1 LTKVLSYAIY
11 KVTIGVI
18 FMEKERAYR
27 LEKLRKIL
35 KEMGSC
41 LVAFSGGVDS
51 TFLLK
56 IGSEVLGKD
65 RVLAVSAISETY
77 PKEELECAKEI
88 AKELGVE
95 HLTIESG
102 ELEIPEFKMN
112 PWNRCYYCKT
122 ELFQKLKDVA
132 KERDLNFVIDG
143 TNYDDIGDY
152 RPGMKALK
160 ELGIR
165 SPLKEATMTKEDI
178 RYFSKKMR
186 LKTWDKPSFACL
198 ASRFPYGKEITKE
211 KLTIVDKAENFLRG
225 LNFKQVR
232 VRHHGEIARIEL
244 ERDDIRTL
252 ISKGL
257 MDKVVKKFKELGFLY
272 VTLDLEGYRMG
283 SMNEPLKKDTKKWIL
298 QE

>member
-1 LTKVLSYAIY
+1 
-11 KVTIGVI
+11 
-18 FMEKERAYR
+18 MEKDKADK
-27 LEKLRKIL
+27 LENLRKIL
-35 KEMGSC
+35 EEMGSC

-51 TFLLK
+51 SFLLK
-56 IGSEVLGKD
+56 MASEVLGKD
-65 RVLAVSAISETY
+65 KVLAVSAKSETY

-88 AKELGVE
+88 AREFGVE
-95 HLTIESG
+95 HLTIESE
-102 ELEIPEFKMN
+102 ELEIPEFRMN

-122 ELFQKLKDVA
+122 VLFQKMKDVA
-132 KERDLNFVIDG
+132 KKRGLNFVVDG
-143 TNYDDIGDY
+143 TNYDDIGDH
-152 RPGMKALK
+152 RPGMKALR
-160 ELGIR
+160 ELEIR

-178 RYFSKKMR
+178 RYFSRKMD

-198 ASRFPYGKEITKE
+198 ASRFPYGKEITRE
-211 KLTIVDKAENFLRG
+211 KLTVVDKAESFLRG
-225 LNFKQVR
+225 LNFRQVR
-232 VRHHGEIARIEL
+232 VRHHDQIARIEL